1 MEPKSK
7 SKPVRKP
14 RMSLD
19 YGNTDAQWLKNV
31 IQSVIVDGSAIMF
44 GRTRDET
51 ALSVMIFYGND
62 KLREYITS
70 FDDIVPVLEGMLEDV
85 GIILMP
91 YSLDTSA

>member
-7 SKPVRKP
+7 SKPARKP

-31 IQSVIVDGSAIMF
+31 VQSVIVDGSAIMF

-51 ALSVMIFYGND
+51 ALSVMLFYGND

-70 FDDIVPVLEGMLEDV
+70 FDDIVGVVESMLDDA
-85 GIILMP
+85 GITLLP
-91 YSLDTSA
+91 YQLDIGA